1 MSMIIINK
9 KSSKTQTD
17 SASTLNLRG
26 LLPVH
31 DLPARDIGRRTCSEL
46 NDFSSAFSFSILG
59 WTRIRERLTLT
70 LVKGK
75 LNVYFT

>member
-31 DLPARDIGRRTCSEL
+31 DLPTRDIGPRAEL
-46 NDFSSAFSFSILG
+46 VLLG

>member
-31 DLPARDIGRRTCSEL
+31 DLPARDIGRGAEL
-46 NDFSSAFSFSILG
+46 VLSSVTSAVPFLSLS
-59 WTRIRERLTLT
+59 
-70 LVKGK
+70 
-75 LNVYFT
+75 